1 MALACPVL
9 EWDATG
15 NGLMVTDNLNNT
27 FCVSIIP
34 ELSSFLLLG
43 LGGMVL
49 GLRRRRPAA

>member
-27 FCVSIIP
+27 FTVSIIP